1 MLNEVKLIGRVG
13 KDPEVKRL
21 DNGKCVVKFSVATTE
36 KYTDKSGEK
45 KEVTEWHNCSAW
57 DKLAEIIEKYVK
69 KGKLIYVSGKIQ
81 YQEYENKE
89 GSKVKSTNILVNDM
103 KMLEPKNTQPETIR
117 TKQSEFNDKLQTTES
132 DDGLPF

>member
-1 MLNEVKLIGRVG
+1 MLNEAKLIGRVG
-13 KDPEVKRL
+13 KDPEIKRL

-45 KEVTEWHNCSAW
+45 KETTEWHNCSAW

-69 KGKLIYVSGKIQ
+69 KGMLIYVSGKIQ

-89 GSKVKSTNILVNDM
+89 GSKIHATNILVNDM
-103 KMLEPKNTQPETIR
+103 KMLESKKVQSATLENRQSTTDISNNPPEP
-117 TKQSEFNDKLQTTES
+117 
-132 DDGLPF
+132 DDLPF

>member
-13 KDPEVKRL
+13 KDPEAKRL
-21 DNGKCVVKFSVATTE
+21 DNGKCVVKFSIATTE

-57 DKLAEIIEKYVK
+57 DKIAEIIDKYVK

-89 GSKVKSTNILVNDM
+89 GAKVKSTNILVNDM
-103 KMLEPKNTQPETIR
+103 KILEPKNTQSETASA
-117 TKQSEFNDKLQTTES
+117 KQPEFNDEPKATES

>member
-13 KDPEVKRL
+13 KDPEIKRL
-21 DNGKCVVKFSVATTE
+21 DNEKCVVKFSVATTE

-45 KEVTEWHNCSAW
+45 KELTEWHNCSAW
-57 DKLAEIIEKYVK
+57 GKLAEIIEKYVK

-103 KMLEPKNTQPETIR
+103 KMLEPKNTQSEIASA
-117 TKQSEFNDKLQTTES
+117 KQPEFNDPTQQSEP
-132 DDGLPF
+132 DDLPF